1 MPNLIEADTV
11 TVWERAGGEVF
22 FHSGAFSKFLSDDPT
37 LVRRRTVD
45 TEVSCASRGLFRTA
59 TNLGPSVPV
68 WGNSVQTPP
77 CPEGGGREWKILRL
91 KGDLDFD
98 DLFPVLGREN
108 FGRVAFVIRIYE

>member
-1 MPNLIEADTV
+1 M
-11 TVWERAGGEVF
+11 F

-77 CPEGGGREWKILRL
+77 CPEGGGSRMENSTFERRFRL
-91 KGDLDFD
+91 
-98 DLFPVLGREN
+98 
-108 FGRVAFVIRIYE
+108 